1 MKKIV
6 LLLGLNS
13 IFLFGQQKCE
23 VLKEDISGVY
33 KGDCKKGMAHGKGI
47 AQGLNVYE
55 GEFKKGLPNGEGM
68 ITYADGGI
76 YYGKWKNGL
85 KEGEGKYTKT
95 INGKD
100 SVVDGV
106 WKNDKFV
113 GKKKTKQYEVFK
125 KTSVSRYTIRKVGD
139 ISNKVS
145 IKASNKGKDVK
156 VNITNTSSGNVVSR
170 YGYTFIENINFYPFT
185 CEMRYIIPSEFGAVA
200 VQVEFSFRIFE
211 PGEWLV
217 ELKH

>member
-6 LLLGLNS
+6 LLLSLNS

-33 KGDCKKGMAHGKGI
+33 KGDCKKGMAHGRGI
-47 AQGLNVYE
+47 AQGKNKYE
-55 GEFKKGLPNGEGM
+55 GGFKKGLPNGEGM
-68 ITYADGGI
+68 ITYTDGGI
-76 YYGKWKNGL
+76 FYGNWKNGL
-85 KEGEGKYTKT
+85 REGEGKYTKI

-113 GKKKTKQYEVFK
+113 GKKRTKQYEVFK
-125 KTSVSRYTIRKVGD
+125 KTSVSRYTIRKMGD
-139 ISNKVS
+139 SSKKVS
-145 IKASNKGKDVK
+145 IKASKKGTAVK
-156 VNITNTSSGNVVSR
+156 VNIINASSGNILSR
-170 YGYTFIENINFYPFT
+170 YGYTYIENIHVYPFT
-185 CEMRYIIPSEFGAVA
+185 CEMRYTIPSEFGAVA
-200 VQVEFSFRIFE
+200 VEVEFSFRIFE

-217 ELKH
+217 ELNH